1 MNNEYALND
10 AVTMNGRIVGINT
23 HTLVVELENSRMRV
37 LIRPED
43 INTIHPYQP
52 VPETDSRKGE

>member
-10 AVTMNGRIVGINT
+10 VVSMNGRIVGINT
-23 HTLVVELENSRMRV
+23 HTLVVELENSRMRI

-43 INTIHPYQP
+43 IKYYSSVSTC
-52 VPETDSRKGE
+52 T